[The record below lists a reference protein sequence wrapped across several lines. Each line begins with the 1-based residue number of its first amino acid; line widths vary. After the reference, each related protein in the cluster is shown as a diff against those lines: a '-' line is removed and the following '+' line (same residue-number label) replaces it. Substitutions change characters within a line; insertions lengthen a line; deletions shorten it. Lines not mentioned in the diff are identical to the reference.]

1 MATFTAVYDSCV
13 LYPATIRDLLL
24 ELALTDLFRAKWS
37 AAIHEEW
44 MASLTKTRP
53 DLKREKLERTREL
66 MDLHVRDCLVT
77 NYEDLIPALRLP
89 DKKDRHVFAAA
100 IRAGADVIVTYNIK
114 DFPTSELSVY
124 GIEAQHPDEFVM
136 HLLDLAPGAVCASV
150 KTVRARLK
158 NPVVSTG
165 QYLATL
171 ERLELIQTAR
181 VLETYAEL
189 L

>member
-1 MATFTAVYDSCV
+1 LATFTAVYDSCV
-13 LYPATIRDLLL
+13 LYPAPIRDLLL

-44 MASLTKTRP
+44 MRSLGAARP
-53 DLKREKLERTREL
+53 DLKREKLERTREF

-77 NYEDLIPALRLP
+77 NYEDLIPALKLP

-100 IRAGADVIVTYNIK
+100 IRAGADVIVTYNLK
-114 DFPTSELSVY
+114 DFPASELSPY
-124 GIEAQHPDEFVM
+124 DIEAQHPDAFVM
-136 HLLDLAPGAVCASV
+136 HLLDLAPGAVCACV

-158 NPVVSTG
+158 NPPVTAE
-165 QYLATL
+165 QYLTTL
-171 ERLELIQTAR
+171 ESRELIQTVR
-181 VLETYAEL
+181 VLETYGEL